1 MDCGLGNALRI
12 LCLLAVVAFASAAWA
27 SPYHGQVKLGG
38 LPVPG
43 VTISLSRG
51 GKTFSTTTDE
61 QGRYAFPDVP
71 DGEWTIEIQM
81 RGFANIRETVDI
93 APNRSE
99 AAWQLQMLPLSQMHA
114 EAQSAIPPPANPAPA
129 APLRS
134 NSAPTAEKNAQA
146 QPQQPN
152 AGAAGS
158 SEEESN
164 PLNSPGFLINGST
177 NNGAASPFA
186 QFPAFGNNRNGS
198 NGLYT
203 GSIGVIVGNSIFD
216 ARPFSLSG
224 QNTPKPSYSR
234 LTAVATLG
242 GPMKIPHLFRQP
254 LNFFVAYQWT
264 RNSIAST
271 ESALVPTEAERDG
284 DFYGALGPTG
294 QPIQIFNPSTG
305 QSFPNNVIPQN
316 MVSAQAEALLKLY
329 PLPNVTGNPRYNFQ
343 IPLLADT
350 HQDALQSRFDK
361 SINNRNEVFGDFAF
375 QSTRT
380 GTPNLFRFLDDTS
393 ALGLNAGL
401 HWSHR
406 FERGRFFSLGY
417 RFTRI
422 ATHVTPYW
430 ENRENISGLA
440 GITGNNQDPM
450 NWGPPTL
457 TFSSGIAGLT
467 DMDSS
472 FDRNQTSAV
481 SPSMLW
487 IRGNHNMTLGGD
499 FRRQEFNYLSQQ
511 NPRGTFTFTGAGT
524 AGVVDGVTVGGYDLA
539 DFLLGIP
546 DTSSVAFG
554 NADKYFRQSVY
565 DAYANDD
572 WRISPQLTLNAGLR
586 WEYGSPIT
594 ELYGRLVNLDVLDN
608 FLAVAPVVASDPVGP
623 LTGEHY
629 PDSLIRPDKHAV
641 EPRVGF
647 AWRPLP
653 GSSLVVRGGYGIYYD
668 TSVYQT
674 LALQMAQQAPLSK
687 SLSVQNSPGCPLTL
701 ADGFVSCSSIT
712 PNTFAVNPNF
722 QPGYA
727 QDWNFSVQRDLP
739 GSLQLSATYL
749 GIKGTH
755 GPQEFLPNT
764 YPLGALNP
772 CLDCPAGF
780 AYLASGGN
788 STRQAAQIQLRRRLH
803 NGLTATLL
811 YTFSKS
817 IDDDSMLGGQGA
829 TASTQNTPQ
838 SPFTNTSAQS
848 SSTTQSAA
856 MIAQN
861 WLDLTAERSLS
872 SFDQRHLLSTQLQ
885 YTTGM
890 GRDGKTLWRGWKG
903 TLCKEWT
910 VLSQIIVG
918 SGLPQTPVYLAAVPG
933 TGFTGTIR
941 PDYTGAP
948 IYSGPNGS
956 FLNPSAYSAP
966 AAGQWGTA
974 GRNSITGPGEFVF
987 NASLGRTFRITG
999 RYNLDLRF
1007 DATNI
1012 LNHVTYTAWDTA
1024 INSTQ
1029 FGLPVTTNA
1038 MRSVQTVLRL
1048 RF

>member
-1 MDCGLGNALRI
+1 MVSRHIGHCLRI
-12 LCLLAVVAFASAAWA
+12 LTFFAMLSLASIAYA
-27 SPYHGQVKLGG
+27 SPYRGQVTFGG

-43 VTISLSRG
+43 ATLSLSAG
-51 GKTFSTTTDE
+51 SKTFSTITDD
-61 QGRYAFPDVP
+61 QGRYTFPDVP
-71 DGEWTIEIQM
+71 EGTWALQIQM
-81 RGFANIRETVDI
+81 QGFITIHETIVISANTPP
-93 APNRSE
+93 AT
-99 AAWQLQMLPLSQMHA
+99 WQLQMLPLNEIHA
-114 EAQSAIPPPANPAPA
+114 LPQSVIPPPITSSAAAAPAPT
-129 APLRS
+129 PERS
-134 NSAPTAEKNAQA
+134 AEPQA
-146 QPQQPN
+146 QQPPPTT
-152 AGAAGS
+152 AQPPT

-186 QFPAFGNNRNGS
+186 QLPAFGNNRNGS

-203 GSIGVIVGNSIFD
+203 GGIGVIVGNSIFD

-234 LTAVATLG
+234 VTAVATLG
-242 GPMKIPHLFRQP
+242 GPLKILHLFRQP
-254 LNFFVAYQWT
+254 PNFFVAYQWT

-284 DFYGALGPTG
+284 DFSAALTPTG

-305 QSFPNNVIPQN
+305 QPFPDNVIPQ
-316 MVSAQAEALLKLY
+316 SRISPQAEALLKLY

-343 IPLLADT
+343 IPLLTDT

-361 SINNRNEVFGDFAF
+361 TINNRNDLFGDFAF

-380 GTPNLFRFLDDTS
+380 GTPNLFSFLDNTS
-393 ALGLNAGL
+393 ALGLNLGL

-406 FERGRFFSLGY
+406 FGQGRFLSLGY

-422 ATHVTPYW
+422 ATHITPYW
-430 ENRENISGLA
+430 ENRENVSGEA
-440 GITGNNQDPM
+440 GVTGNSQYPM

-457 TFSSGIAGLT
+457 SFSSGIAGLT
-467 DMDSS
+467 DMNSS
-472 FDRNQTSAV
+472 FDRDQTSAV

-487 IRGNHNMTLGGD
+487 IRNNHNITFGGD

-511 NPRGTFTFTGAGT
+511 NPRGTFTFTGAATSGT
-524 AGVVDGVTVGGYDLA
+524 LDGATVGGYDLA

-546 DTSSVAFG
+546 DTSAVAFG

-565 DAYANDD
+565 DAYVNDD
-572 WRISPQLTLNAGLR
+572 WRINPQLTLNGGLR
-586 WEYGSPIT
+586 WEYGAPIT

-608 FLAVAPVVASDPVGP
+608 FSAVAPVVATDPIGP
-623 LTGEHY
+623 LTGDHY
-629 PDSLIRPDKHAV
+629 PDSLIHPDKHAI
-641 EPRVGF
+641 EPRLGF
-647 AWRPLP
+647 AWRPLS

-668 TSVYQT
+668 TSVYQN
-674 LALQMAQQAPLSK
+674 LAIQMAQQSPLSK
-687 SLSVQNSPGCPLTL
+687 SLSVQNSPDCSLTL
-701 ADGFVSCSSIT
+701 ADGFTPCSSIT

-722 QPGYA
+722 RPGYA
-727 QDWNFSVQRDLP
+727 QNWNLSLQRDLP
-739 GSLQLSATYL
+739 GSLQLTATYL
-749 GIKGTH
+749 GIKGTD

-764 YPLGALNP
+764 YPVGALNP
-772 CLDCPAGF
+772 CSTCPAGF

-788 STRQAAQIQLRRRLH
+788 STRQAAQLQLRRRLH

-838 SPFTNTSAQS
+838 SPFTNTYAQS
-848 SSTTQSAA
+848 SSTMQSNA

-861 WLDLTAERSLS
+861 WLDLSAERSLS
-872 SFDQRHLLSTQLQ
+872 NFDQRHLLSAQLQ

-890 GRDGKTLWRGWKG
+890 GRDGKTLLRGWKG
-903 TLCKEWT
+903 TLYKEWT

-941 PDYTGAP
+941 PDYTGAS
-948 IYSGPNGS
+948 IYAGPNGL
-956 FLNPSAYSAP
+956 FLNPAAYRVP
-966 AAGQWGTA
+966 VAGQWGSA
-974 GRNSITGPGEFVF
+974 GRNSITGPDEFVF
-987 NASLGRTFRITG
+987 NASLGRTFRLTG

-1012 LNHVTYTAWDTA
+1012 LNHVTYTAWDST

-1029 FGLPVTTNA
+1029 FGLPITANA
-1038 MRSVQTVLRL
+1038 MRSVQSVLRL

>member
-1 MDCGLGNALRI
+1 MTRITILR
-12 LCLLAVVAFASAAWA
+12 LVLVLLLPAVLWA
-27 SPYHGQVKLGG
+27 SPYGGQVTFGG
-38 LPVPG
+38 LAVPG
-43 VTISLSRG
+43 ATVSLSQG
-51 GKTFSTTTDE
+51 SKTLSTTTDE
-61 QGRYAFPDVP
+61 LGRYSFPDVP
-71 DGEWTIEIQM
+71 DGTWTIQIEM
-81 RGFANIRETVDI
+81 RGFAGIRETVTI
-93 APNRSE
+93 VANGSPAE
-99 AAWQLQMLPLSQMHA
+99 WQLQMLPLNQIHA
-114 EAQSAIPPPANPAPA
+114 EPHAAIPPPDNPAPTLTPA
-129 APLRS
+129 R
-134 NSAPTAEKNAQA
+134 NSARATNPEKGAQPEVPTA
-146 QPQQPN
+146 QPPT
-152 AGAAGS
+152 

-186 QFPAFGNNRNGS
+186 QLPAFGNNRNGS

-203 GSIGVIVGNSIFD
+203 GGIGVIVGNSVFD

-234 LTAVATLG
+234 VTAVATLG
-242 GPMKIPHLFRQP
+242 GPLKIPYVFRQP
-254 LNFFVAYQWT
+254 PNFFVAYQWT

-271 ESALVPTEAERDG
+271 ASALVPTQAERDG
-284 DFYGALGPTG
+284 DFSNALGPNGQPIPIFNPTTG
-294 QPIQIFNPSTG
+294 QP
-305 QSFPNNVIPQN
+305 FPNNVIPQS
-316 MVSAQAEALLKLY
+316 MISPQAEALLKLY
-329 PLPNVTGNPRYNFQ
+329 PLPNISGNPRYNFQ
-343 IPLLADT
+343 VPLLTDT
-350 HQDALQSRFDK
+350 HEDALQSRFDK

-375 QSTRT
+375 QSTRM
-380 GTPNLFRFLDDTS
+380 GTPNLFSFLDDTS

-406 FERGRFFSLGY
+406 FGQSRFLSLGY

-422 ATHVTPYW
+422 ATHITPYW
-430 ENRENISGLA
+430 ENRENISGQA
-440 GITGNNQDPM
+440 GISGNNQDPM

-457 TFSSGIAGLT
+457 TFSSGISGLT

-487 IRGNHNMTLGGD
+487 IRGAHSITFGGD

-511 NPRGTFTFTGAGT
+511 NPRGTFTFTGAAT
-524 AGVVDGVTVGGYDLA
+524 SGVVDGATVGGYDLA

-546 DTSSVAFG
+546 DTSAVAFG

-565 DAYANDD
+565 DTYVNDD
-572 WRISPQLTLNAGLR
+572 WRINSQLTLNAGVR
-586 WEYGSPIT
+586 WEYGAPIT
-594 ELYGRLVNLDVLDN
+594 ELYGRLVNLDVLAN
-608 FLAVAPVVASDPVGP
+608 FSAVAPVVATDPVGS
-623 LTGEHY
+623 LTGQHY
-629 PDSLIRPDKHAV
+629 PDSLIRPDKRAV
-641 EPRVGF
+641 EPRIGL

-687 SLSVQNSPGCPLTL
+687 SLSVQNSPECPLTL
-701 ADGFVSCSSIT
+701 ADGFTPCSSIT
-712 PNTFAVNPNF
+712 PNTFAVDPNF
-722 QPGYA
+722 RPGYA
-727 QDWNFSVQRDLP
+727 QEWNLSLQRDLP
-739 GSLQLSATYL
+739 GSLQLTATYL
-749 GIKGTH
+749 GIKGTN

-764 YPLGALNP
+764 YPVGALNP
-772 CLDCPAGF
+772 CPTCPAGF

-788 STRQAAQIQLRRRLH
+788 STRQATQIQLRRRLH
-803 NGLTATLL
+803 SGLTATLL

-829 TASTQNTPQ
+829 TGSTQNTPQ

-848 SSTTQSAA
+848 SSTTQGTAT
-856 MIAQN
+856 IAQN
-861 WLDLTAERSLS
+861 WLDLPAERSLS
-872 SFDQRHLLSTQLQ
+872 NFDQRHLLSTQLQ

-903 TLCKEWT
+903 ALFKEWS
-910 VLSQIIVG
+910 VLSEIIVG
-918 SGLPQTPVYLAAVPG
+918 SGLPETPIYLAAVPG

-941 PDYTGAP
+941 PDYTGGP
-948 IYSGPNGS
+948 IYSGPHGL
-956 FLNPSAYSAP
+956 FLNPGAYSVP
-966 AAGQWGTA
+966 VTGQWGTA
-974 GRNSITGPGEFVF
+974 GRNSITGPDEFVF
-987 NASLGRTFRITG
+987 NASLGRTFRLTG

-1012 LNHVTYTAWDTA
+1012 LNHVTYTAWNTT

-1029 FGLPVTTNA
+1029 YGLPIEANP
-1038 MRSVQTVLRL
+1038 MRSVQSVLRL